1 MQNDIP
7 YGLLASYPGLL
18 TTAFVQYSHPIP
30 LYRHQSQQY
39 CSVFS
44 QSRVGVLPMQND
56 IPYGLLA
63 SYPGLLTTAF
73 VA

>member
-1 MQNDIP
+1 MNFPETSI
-7 YGLLASYPGLL
+7 A
-18 TTAFVQYSHPIP
+18 IP

-56 IPYGLLA
+56 ILYGLLA